1 MLHQNYPISFGVFHN
16 NLLAFITFIR
26 ISLKRKHAK
35 NFLIVCIF
43 KLNFQITNE
52 YIRKRMHTYLFLII
66 VSTLFLQN
74 LLPYLQKKNNAD
86 IHVQYFSIWE

>member
-1 MLHQNYPISFGVFHN
+1 MQ
-16 NLLAFITFIR
+16 
-26 ISLKRKHAK
+26 KK
-35 NFLIVCIF
+35 FLIVCIF

-52 YIRKRMHTYLFLII
+52 YIRKCMHTYLFLII